1 MQIESGSVEKFRVR
15 IKQNDLDPLDPD
27 LQHWFSKDNRM
38 YQPAL
43 YVHYAIIELFN
54 DLRTKEASL
63 QSGLKITV
71 HLCS

>member
-43 YVHYAIIELFN
+43 YVHYAIIEHLTF
-54 DLRTKEASL
+54 AP
-63 QSGLKITV
+63 TV
-71 HLCS
+71 YGI